1 MSSVVYLDPSINAVL
16 LPEVHVVLYVGHAAL
31 PILTPKCCHKAA
43 ILMEISKFKPN
54 TVIAAQLPPSVAQST
69 SHHTLP
75 SFQHTLPNIM
85 LFLSSSTF
93 LISQRL
99 YWFSK
104 EYRSH

>member
-69 SHHTLP
+69 SFFISAHT
-75 SFQHTLPNIM
+75 SQHYVVLV
-85 LFLSSSTF
+85 
-93 LISQRL
+93 LIIIHIPYFTAVL
-99 YWFSK
+99 LVL
-104 EYRSH
+104 